1 MTKLRVHTN
10 DNVIEGLLDKG
21 ADMAIISPDS
31 WHPDW
36 PLEEADIKYFGIGTL
51 SQV

>member
-1 MTKLRVHTN
+1 MTKLRVCSN
-10 DNVIEGLLDKG
+10 DKVVEGLLDKG
-21 ADMAIISPDS
+21 ADIAIISPDY

-36 PLEEADIKYFGIGTL
+36 PLEEADIKFFGIGTL